1 MDSCN
6 HDNQENV
13 TPQQYQRPGIN
24 AAKRMQDALTES
36 DAEKRQLHSRVSQLE
51 EELMQARLLEQWRT
65 EERRAKRQRRKE
77 NKARKMIDND
87 CHREAPGAPKAE
99 RGVGAESEEYSE
111 VSIGDLLYS
120 LTKPSPDLCHELFSK
135 EEVDEAMAELE
146 ELEKELEKEKP
157 PPCCSWGG
165 SSSSSGSPPPP
176 PPPPPS
182 PAIC

>member
-1 MDSCN
+1 MDFGN
-6 HDNQENV
+6 HDNQENM
-13 TPQQYQRPGIN
+13 TPQQLQRPGVN

-36 DAEKRQLHSRVSQLE
+36 DAENRQLRAENGQLR
-51 EELMQARLLEQWRT
+51 EELTQARLLEQWRT

-77 NKARKMIDND
+77 NKARKMINND
-87 CHREAPGAPKAE
+87 RDREAPGAPKAA
-99 RGVGAESEEYSE
+99 RKTSEDSE
-111 VSIGDLLYS
+111 VSIGELFDALIQ
-120 LTKPSPDLCHELFSK
+120 PSHAPCHELFSM
-135 EEVDEAMAELE
+135 EEIDEAMAELE